1 MSNRRGY
8 SLIELLVVVGIIALL
23 ASMSLVVMKDILDQS
38 REDATVMTVTKVSEL
53 LEERLT
59 AFDRAANAGL
69 VARYAGV
76 IEQDAKQAFNLPFT
90 GTEPRLLRRRVA
102 EIIARKV
109 LYKQNF
115 PQRFAEMADVDDY
128 LAGTGSPNRVPDIIE
143 QEFGEQLLEAARRR
157 LIAAGMSATD
167 PEVQAEAV
175 AAFDFNS
182 PRFIHRGESESSEL
196 LYFMLTRMPVFGISP
211 VGGDGF
217 NNGEV
222 ADTDGDG
229 LPEFI
234 DAWGNP
240 LRFYRWPT
248 RLIDVDNADTD
259 PVLDGVQGEILAV
272 EREFAKLLIRSLPGQ
287 NGITRDPLLVDPD
300 DTIGRIGFELA
311 RLSPA
316 NDAPDLST
324 LYNEATFH
332 TPDVYHTPLI
342 ISAGEDGEV
351 GLAEPWFVDGDWNG
365 DGMVDTDVDPR
376 FSEDPNGN
384 GTHDAIYGNL
394 ASPPDVDGDELIT
407 LADLQLAFDAMTDNI
422 TNRNRR
428 AGGSN

>member
-1 MSNRRGY
+1 MSKRSGF
-8 SLIELLVVVGIIALL
+8 SLIELLVVVGIIAVL
-23 ASMSLVVMKDILDQS
+23 ATMSLVVMKDILDQS
-38 REDATVMTVTKVSEL
+38 REDATAMTVTKVSEL

-69 VARYAGV
+69 VARQSTV
-76 IEQDAKQAFNLPFT
+76 IEQNAKRAFNLPFT
-90 GTEPRLLRRRVA
+90 GVEPRLLRRRVA

-109 LYKQNF
+109 LYRENF
-115 PQRFAEMADVDDY
+115 PQRFAEMTDVEDL
-128 LAGTGSPNRVPDIIE
+128 LAGTGSPNGVPDIIE
-143 QEFGEQLLEAARRR
+143 REVGEELLEAARRR
-157 LIAAGMSATD
+157 LTAAGLGTSDA
-167 PEVQAEAV
+167 EVQAEAV
-175 AAFDFNS
+175 AAFTFGS
-182 PRFIHRGESESSEL
+182 ARFIHTGESESSEL
-196 LYFMLTRMPVFGISP
+196 LYFMLTRMPVFGVAP

-217 NNGEV
+217 NSGEV
-222 ADTDGDG
+222 ADTDNDG

-259 PVLDGVQGEILAV
+259 TNLDGVQGQILDV
-272 EREFAKLLIRSLPGQ
+272 EREFAKLLIKSLPGQ

-300 DTIGRIGFELA
+300 DTIGRIGFELQ
-311 RLSPA
+311 RLHPS
-316 NDAPDLST
+316 NNAPDLST

-332 TPDVYHTPLI
+332 TPDVFHTPLI
-342 ISAGEDGEV
+342 MSAGEDGLV

-365 DGMVDTDVDPR
+365 DGAVDTAADPR

-384 GTHDAIYGNL
+384 GAHDAIYGNL
-394 ASPPDVDGDELIT
+394 ASPPDVDGDGAIT
-407 LADLQLAFDAMTDNI
+407 LADLDAVLDAMTDNI